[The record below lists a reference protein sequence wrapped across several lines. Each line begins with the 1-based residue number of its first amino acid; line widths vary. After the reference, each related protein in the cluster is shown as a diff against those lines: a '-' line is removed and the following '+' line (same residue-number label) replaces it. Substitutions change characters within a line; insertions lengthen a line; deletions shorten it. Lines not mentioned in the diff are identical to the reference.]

1 MTITWE
7 FSSRHMGIIEQNK
20 IFIPKMTKSMYF
32 YQRVY
37 EMQSA
42 ELFPRLVKKHEINKC
57 ESIKN

>member
-1 MTITWE
+1 
-7 FSSRHMGIIEQNK
+7 
-20 IFIPKMTKSMYF
+20 MTKSMYF
-32 YQRVY
+32 YQSVY

>member
-1 MTITWE
+1 
-7 FSSRHMGIIEQNK
+7 
-20 IFIPKMTKSMYF
+20 MYF